1 MKNKKDKPKEWTE
14 KEEIELDHLY
24 SSLHWTFADL
34 AKRFRC
40 TVAEVRGK
48 VREMGIEQ

>member
-1 MKNKKDKPKEWTE
+1 MDKKKPTKKWTE

-24 SSLHWTFADL
+24 SSLHRSFAEL
-34 AKRFRC
+34 AKQFGC
-40 TVAEVRGK
+40 TVAEVRSK